1 MICNSKFDEVVIIV
15 RLAKGILVLGNSLK
29 SHCFSLLLLTV
40 HSLLLTH

>member
-1 MICNSKFDEVVIIV
+1 MIGKSKFDEVAIIV
-15 RLAKGILVLGNSLK
+15 RVAKGMLVLGNGLK